1 MPIKVAITDDHP
13 LIIKGLQDVINANQ
27 QLELCGV
34 YSSGTELLEGLSRQL
49 PDVLL
54 LDIQL
59 PDKMG
64 NELCRIIHK
73 QYPTVAILA
82 LTNMDT
88 VYYVKEMMQHGC
100 MGYLTKHTDEEI
112 LTQAIIQVF
121 NGEQFIEPALKQQ
134 LIDSALQKR
143 NQSKYPQLTQREKE
157 ILQLIAHE
165 YTNQQIADKLFLAL
179 RTVENHRLNI
189 SQKLNSKNTVGLIKT
204 ALRMGLIEP

>member
-13 LIIKGLQDVINANQ
+13 LIIKGLQNVINANPE
-27 QLELCGV
+27 LELCGV
-34 YSSGTELLEGLSRQL
+34 YSSGKELLDGIDRQL

-59 PDKMG
+59 PDQMG
-64 NELCRIIHK
+64 NDICSIILK
-73 QYPTVAILA
+73 KYPKLAIIA

-88 VYYVKEMMQHGC
+88 VYYVKEMIQHGC
-100 MGYLTKHTDEEI
+100 LGYLTKGADEAT
-112 LTQAIIQVF
+112 LTQAIIQVY
-121 NGEQFIEPALKQQ
+121 NGEQFIEAGLKEQWM
-134 LIDSALQKR
+134 DSMIQKR
-143 NQSKYPQLTQREKE
+143 NQARSPQLTQREKE

>member
-1 MPIKVAITDDHP
+1 MSIKVAITDDHP
-13 LIIKGLQDVINANQ
+13 LIIKGLKDVINANPQ
-27 QLELCGV
+27 FELYGV
-34 YSSGTELLEGLSRQL
+34 YSSGADLLNGLQTQV

-64 NELCRIIHK
+64 NELCRIVRK
-73 QYPTVAILA
+73 QYPKLAILA

-88 VYYVKEMMQHGC
+88 AYYLKEMMQYGC
-100 MGYLTKHTDEEI
+100 MGYLTKHTDESI
-112 LTQAIIQVF
+112 LTQAIIQAY
-121 NGEQFIEPALKQQ
+121 NGEQFIEQGLKEQ
-134 LIDSALQKR
+134 LIDNTLQKR
-143 NQSKYPQLTQREKE
+143 SVPKSPQLTQREKE
-157 ILQLIAHE
+157 ILQLIALE

>member
-1 MPIKVAITDDHP
+1 MSIKIAITDDHP
-13 LIIKGLQDVINANQ
+13 LIIKGLMDVINANPHF
-27 QLELCGV
+27 ELCGV
-34 YSSGTELLEGLSRQL
+34 YTSGADLLNGLSHQV

-64 NELCRIIHK
+64 NELSRIVNK
-73 QYPTVAILA
+73 QYPKIAILA

-88 VYYVKEMMQHGC
+88 IYYLKEMLQHGC
-100 MGYLTKHTDEEI
+100 MGYLTKHTDEAI
-112 LTQAIIQVF
+112 LTQAIMQVY
-121 NGEQFIEPALKQQ
+121 NGEQFIENGLKEQ
-134 LIDSALQKR
+134 LADSILQKR
-143 NQSKYPQLTQREKE
+143 NQLKSPQLTQREKE
-157 ILQLIAHE
+157 ILQLIARE

-189 SQKLNSKNTVGLIKT
+189 SQKLNCKNTVGLIKT